1 MSFLLLTS
9 FSNYYHNHKTLSLIY
24 QKNTGK
30 RTNETNKKKITKRQ
44 NEQNK
49 IQMTLKK
56 TGIETLTTTL
66 RQTLKVGKQEDR

>member
-24 QKNTGK
+24 QKNTSK
-30 RTNETNKKKITKRQ
+30 RTNETKKKITKRQ

-56 TGIETLTTTL
+56 N
-66 RQTLKVGKQEDR
+66 QALKH